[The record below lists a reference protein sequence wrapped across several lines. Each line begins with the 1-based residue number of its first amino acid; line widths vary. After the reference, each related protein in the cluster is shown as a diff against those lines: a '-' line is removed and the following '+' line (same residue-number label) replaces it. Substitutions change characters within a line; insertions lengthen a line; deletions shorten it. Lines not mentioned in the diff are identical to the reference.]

1 MQFASARL
9 QKPINLRWQDWSFS
23 WPKLA
28 PQPDLGA
35 KTQKSKIS
43 MAFWKGILKENEQRQ
58 KIEKNPQKT
67 HCRNKHAFPATS
79 LKKWKLKMWKR
90 SFGARPPSKSESWRC
105 ENEALVRDLPQN
117 LKVEDV
123 KTKLWCEAS
132 LKIWK
137 LKMWKRSSLVQ
148 DVPQQLKVED
158 VKTKLSCE
166 SSLKKWKLKLS
177 LQLGTVKMTGC
188 QLQRGAD
195 PKMIRAHPRPF
206 RNGRASVYAFSDVG
220 GMAEWLTWFVSKR
233 AKP

>member
-1 MQFASARL
+1 MNSA
-9 QKPINLRWQDWSFS
+9 KN
-23 WPKLA
+23 
-28 PQPDLGA
+28 
-35 KTQKSKIS
+35 
-43 MAFWKGILKENEQRQ
+43 
-58 KIEKNPQKT
+58 EKNPQKT

-105 ENEALVRDLPQN
+105 ENE
-117 LKVEDV
+117 
-123 KTKLWCEAS
+123 
-132 LKIWK
+132 
-137 LKMWKRSSLVQ
+137 SLVQ

-177 LQLGTVKMTGC
+177 LQLETVKMTGC